1 VCYLVKSTILV
12 VEDEL
17 PIRGMLVFALQRNGY
32 ETLEASDTNEAWVH
46 LRSASISMILL
57 DWMLP
62 GVTGVEFLSQV
73 KALPTYKD
81 IPVIMLTARAEE
93 RNKLRGFDVGADDY
107 VTKPFSPK
115 ELLARIN
122 VHLKR
127 SIKTSDLE
135 SSMEKESVSS
145 GGIEL
150 NVAAHELYINGE
162 EVKVRPL
169 EFKLLRFF
177 MENPNKVHS
186 RTSLLMNIWGLEK
199 DVSERTVDVHIRRLR
214 ELLTPSGY
222 SRYFS
227 SVRSA
232 GYKFVVGK

>member
-1 VCYLVKSTILV
+1 MGKSIILV
-12 VEDEL
+12 VEDEI

-32 ETLEASDTNEAWVH
+32 KTLEASDADEAWVH
-46 LRSASISMILL
+46 LKSGTVSMILL

-62 GVTGVEFLSQV
+62 GVTGVEFLSQI
-73 KALPTYKD
+73 KALPIYKD

-93 RNKLRGFDVGADDY
+93 RNKLRGFSVGADDY

-122 VHLKR
+122 VHLKKCAKEGELGR
-127 SIKTSDLE
+127 YV
-135 SSMEKESVSS
+135 EKESLSC
-145 GGIEL
+145 GGIQL
-150 NVAAHELYINGE
+150 NIAAHELYIDGK

-186 RTSLLMNIWGLEK
+186 RASLLINIWGLEK

-214 ELLTPSGY
+214 ELLAPSGY
-222 SRYFS
+222 SCYLS
-227 SVRSA
+227 SVRGA
-232 GYKFVVGK
+232 GYKFMVSISK